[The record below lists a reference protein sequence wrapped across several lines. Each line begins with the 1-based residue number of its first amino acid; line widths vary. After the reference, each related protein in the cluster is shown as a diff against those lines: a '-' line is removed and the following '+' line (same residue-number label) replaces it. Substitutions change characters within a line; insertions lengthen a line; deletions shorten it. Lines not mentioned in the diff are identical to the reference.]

1 MYVILFIRFKSV
13 FILLNG
19 HYSRT
24 RQRIEHLGN
33 VNVTFGVVKCNNLLT
48 YNRSQMLI
56 LLLSAH
62 LHVLYSLQFDLML
75 CTHFFPFITFSP
87 LPQCDP

>member
-1 MYVILFIRFKSV
+1 MVYVILCVRFKSV
-13 FILLNG
+13 FLLPNG
-19 HYSRT
+19 HYSST
-24 RQRIEHLGN
+24 RQRIGHLG
-33 VNVTFGVVKCNNLLT
+33 TCGVVKCNNLLT

-75 CTHFFPFITFSP
+75 CTYFFPFITFSP